1 MATAKFTLKRGRTRP
16 EDVILTAGAAEAQSD
31 TISVN
36 VDLTLIKKGEVVQM
50 LEAIQNAILRGKW
63 PVQ

>member
-1 MATAKFTLKRGRTRP
+1 MATAKFTLKRGRARP
-16 EDVILTAGAAEAQSD
+16 EDVVLSAGSAEAQSD

-36 VDLTLIKKGEVVQM
+36 IDLTTIKKGEVVQM
-50 LEAIQNAILRGKW
+50 LEAISNAILRGKW